1 MEGEEMERGRRRRWR
16 KGVVKNEESGRYTW
30 REGRVK
36 EG

>member
-1 MEGEEMERGRRRRWR
+1 MERGGRRRWR